1 MTVSLMMRTLCV
13 CRSNALSAQQ
23 YGDICRM
30 IEDEDVQLSR
40 IFRKY
45 ETTKDVMHLVQDLQ
59 VLDRTLARQA
69 SATSSAAVASSTQ
82 DDDDDDDTEDDD
94 DVDQQAESVEEED
107 DDEDEYNGRDNNA
120 VAGDEDGETLNDD
133 DAQLIERRFMQIIQ
147 NMSLSEL
154 EQTALRLAIAEND
167 PAIRNAID
175 AFRSDLN
182 EDRLV
187 LAMRTAARAVIH
199 RTLSSASR
207 AEDDEED
214 DEENNGSGEED
225 EEEEEE
231 EENDEEDGDDGE
243 DEEGE
248 EEEEEED
255 DAQDDDA
262 DEDEDEP
269 DYQDDDIKELLQ
281 LNRAL
286 YQNNAQLA
294 QTNRAAD
301 DEDEDDAEDDE
312 DDEDYDNGDDDDQ
325 DDEDDDGLDGHGVS
339 LITSKSARD
348 HVFPI
353 LVQELVKENIISR
366 QDGAII
372 MKQFADNNPIVSTAL
387 DLYDTNNDMAKL
399 VEALQQM
406 VDNIRDESS

>member
-1 MTVSLMMRTLCV
+1 
-13 CRSNALSAQQ
+13 
-23 YGDICRM
+23 M
-30 IEDEDVQLSR
+30 IQDEDVQLSR
-40 IFRKY
+40 VFRKY
-45 ETTKDVMHLVQDLQ
+45 ETSKDVMHLVQDLQ
-59 VLDRTLARQA
+59 VLDRSLARQA

-82 DDDDDDDTEDDD
+82 DEDDDDTEDDD
-94 DVDQQAESVEEED
+94 DVDQQAESVEEDED
-107 DDEDEYNGRDNNA
+107 DDDEYNGRDSNA

-175 AFRSDLN
+175 AFRRDLN

-214 DEENNGSGEED
+214 DEENNGSGEDDD
-225 EEEEEE
+225 EEG
-231 EENDEEDGDDGE
+231 DEEDGEDEE

-248 EEEEEED
+248 EDDGEEGDEEEED
-255 DAQDDDA
+255 AQDD
-262 DEDEDEP
+262 EDGDEP

-286 YQNNAQLA
+286 YQNNSQLA

-301 DEDEDDAEDDE
+301 DEDDEEDDAEDDE
-312 DDEDYDNGDDDDQ
+312 DDEEYDNGDDDDEQ
-325 DDEDDDGLDGHGVS
+325 DDEDDDGLDGPGVS

-366 QDGAII
+366 PDGAII

>member
-1 MTVSLMMRTLCV
+1 MCL

-23 YGDICRM
+23 YNDICRM
-30 IEDEDVQLSR
+30 IEEEDVQLSR
-40 IFRKY
+40 VFRKY

-82 DDDDDDDTEDDD
+82 DEDDDDTEDDED
-94 DVDQQAESVEEED
+94 DVDQQAESVEDD
-107 DDEDEYNGRDNNA
+107 DDEEYNGRDSNA

-147 NMSLSEL
+147 NMALSEL

-175 AFRSDLN
+175 AFRRDLN
-182 EDRLV
+182 EERLV

-214 DEENNGSGEED
+214 DEENNGSGED
-225 EEEEEE
+225 DDDDD
-231 EENDEEDGDDGE
+231 NEEDNGDDGE
-243 DEEGE
+243 DEEGDDEDAE
-248 EEEEEED
+248 ES
-255 DAQDDDA
+255 QDDDDDDDD
-262 DEDEDEP
+262 DEDGDEP

-294 QTNRAAD
+294 QSNLPAD
-301 DEDEDDAEDDE
+301 DDEDAEDDE
-312 DDEDYDNGDDDDQ
+312 DDEDYDNGDDEEQ

-366 QDGAII
+366 QDGGII